1 MSEANNDQVEALNKV
16 LKGEHM
22 AIDVYSI
29 FLDKIDDTNLKESL
43 ILGDRRY
50 FAIGGIF
57 MQFYYGEKTVHR
69 VLDEAE
75 FWKQQEAEHT
85 VVIQEIVPN
94 LEPQFVRELEQF
106 KRRFEK
112 TKGRVVRYIETVIRS
127 KGHISPSLEQEILQ
141 LIEFAI
147 RESQQFINFLNRML
161 AESGAVRSNPT
172 AQVVIN
178 HIRRESEYF
187 IGIAQTI
194 LRAK

>member
-1 MSEANNDQVEALNKV
+1 
-16 LKGEHM
+16 
-22 AIDVYSI
+22 
-29 FLDKIDDTNLKESL
+29 
-43 ILGDRRY
+43 
-50 FAIGGIF
+50 

-161 AESGAVRSNPT
+161 AESNAVRSNPT

>member
-1 MSEANNDQVEALNKV
+1 
-16 LKGEHM
+16 
-22 AIDVYSI
+22 
-29 FLDKIDDTNLKESL
+29 
-43 ILGDRRY
+43 
-50 FAIGGIF
+50 
-57 MQFYYGEKTVHR
+57 MQFFYGEKTVHR

-85 VVIQEIVPN
+85 VVIREIVPN
-94 LEPQFVRELEQF
+94 LEPQFVHELEEF

-141 LIEFAI
+141 LIDFAI
-147 RESQQFINFLNRML
+147 RESQQFIMLLNRIL
-161 AESGAVRSNPT
+161 AESNAVRSNLT

>member
-1 MSEANNDQVEALNKV
+1 
-16 LKGEHM
+16 
-22 AIDVYSI
+22 
-29 FLDKIDDTNLKESL
+29 
-43 ILGDRRY
+43 
-50 FAIGGIF
+50 

-161 AESGAVRSNPT
+161 AEVHAPRNI
-172 AQVVIN
+172 ADNIN
-178 HIRRESEYF
+178 TRPSE
-187 IGIAQTI
+187 IPSHSISPLI
-194 LRAK
+194 LLIKP